1 MLSRRPTRCKLCCVN
16 TLDQTAPARPGRGR
30 RAPRTSGDE
39 RERAILETAERLL
52 ADRALGE
59 ISVDE
64 VARGAGISRPTFYFY
79 FASKEAVVL
88 SLIESMVEQAESRLG
103 EVLAEVAQHPRA
115 GLRKGIEDFF
125 ESFRAHRAVIKA
137 GIELRA
143 SSAEARALW
152 TQVMEQR
159 VEEVT
164 ALIEDERARGAAPA
178 GPPARELAIALL
190 QMNERAQQATI
201 AGEAPAIA
209 EDGVIDVLLEVWL
222 RAIYGPS
229 APA

>member
-1 MLSRRPTRCKLCCVN
+1 MSTSEQAV
-16 TLDQTAPARPGRGR
+16 AARPGRGR

-52 ADRALGE
+52 AASALSD
-59 ISVDE
+59 ISVDDL
-64 VARGAGISRPTFYFY
+64 ARGAGISRPTFYFY

-88 SLIESMVEQAESRLG
+88 SLIENMVEQAESRIG
-103 EVLAEVAQHPRA
+103 EALAEIAADPRA

-125 ESFRAHRAVIKA
+125 ETFRAHRAVIRA

-143 SSAEARALW
+143 YNADARELW
-152 TQVMEQR
+152 TRVMERR
-159 VEEVT
+159 VAEVT
-164 ALIEDERARGAAPA
+164 ALVEDERARGAAPA

-201 AGEAPAIA
+201 ADEEPAIA
-209 EDGVIDVLLEVWL
+209 EHGVIDVLLEVWL

>member
-1 MLSRRPTRCKLCCVN
+1 MST
-16 TLDQTAPARPGRGR
+16 TEQAAAARPGRGR

-52 ADRALGE
+52 GGHALGE
-59 ISVDE
+59 ISVDDL
-64 VARGAGISRPTFYFY
+64 ARGAGISRPTFYFY

-88 SLIESMVEQAESRLG
+88 SLIEDMVEQAESRLG
-103 EVLAEVAQHPRA
+103 EALAEVADDPRA

-125 ESFRAHRAVIKA
+125 ETFRAHRAVIKA
-137 GIELRA
+137 GVELRA
-143 SSAEARALW
+143 SSAEARVLW

-159 VEEVT
+159 VGEVSE
-164 ALIEDERARGAAPA
+164 LIERERARGVAPG
-178 GPPARELAIALL
+178 GPPPRELAIALL

-201 AGEAPAIA
+201 ADEAPALA
-209 EDGVIDVLLEVWL
+209 EHSLIDVLLEVWL
-222 RAIYGPS
+222 RAIYGAS

>member
-1 MLSRRPTRCKLCCVN
+1 MSTVE
-16 TLDQTAPARPGRGR
+16 QAAAARPGRGR
-30 RAPRTSGDE
+30 RSPRTSGDE

-52 ADRALGE
+52 DDRALNE
-59 ISVDE
+59 ISVDDL
-64 VARGAGISRPTFYFY
+64 ARGAGISRPTFYFY

-88 SLIESMVEQAESRLG
+88 SLIEDMVEQAEARLG
-103 EVLAEVAQHPRA
+103 EALAEVARDPRA

-125 ESFRAHRAVIKA
+125 ETFRAHRAVIKA

-152 TQVMEQR
+152 TQVMERR
-159 VEEVT
+159 VDEAT
-164 ALIEDERARGAAPA
+164 TLIEDERARGAAPA
-178 GPPARELAIALL
+178 GPPARELATALL

-201 AGEAPAIA
+201 AGESPALS
-209 EDGVIDVLLEVWL
+209 EDGLIDVLLEVWL
-222 RAIYGPS
+222 RAIYGLS